1 MRSVFPAMHQKNRRH
16 QHAKRICIISPASGE
31 CPKKKKSLCSSR
43 RRVFRSLAEFK
54 SLSYHATDKMV
65 ERREKND
72 SKNEVPV
79 TPCKLDVKR
88 SDKRVCGGG
97 LEYGRKK
104 S

>member
-1 MRSVFPAMHQKNRRH
+1 
-16 QHAKRICIISPASGE
+16 
-31 CPKKKKSLCSSR
+31 
-43 RRVFRSLAEFK
+43 
-54 SLSYHATDKMV
+54 MV